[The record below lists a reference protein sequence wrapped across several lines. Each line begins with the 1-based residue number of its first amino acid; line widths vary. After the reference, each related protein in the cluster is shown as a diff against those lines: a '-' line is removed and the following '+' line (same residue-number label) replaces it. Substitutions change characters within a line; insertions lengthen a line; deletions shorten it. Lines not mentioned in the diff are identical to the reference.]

1 MVKTILS
8 MRLKAST
15 VCPSGDFE
23 RWNFEMI
30 SVSYCNFAFRWRS
43 KVLMFSSAYF
53 VQSLLHFSYNPCFP
67 VGFSGLLIEL
77 DLFIDILVPAW
88 YTLLLML
95 VSCLKMQLFSE
106 IACLAGRYGRFCFDY
121 IDIVMLL
128 WWGSVLCEDFWP
140 SLPALCW
147 LIDVKFSCQVVS

>member
-8 MRLKAST
+8 MHLKAST
-15 VCPSGDFE
+15 VFPLGDFE

-43 KVLMFSSAYF
+43 KALIFFICIFCSTLATF
-53 VQSLLHFSYNPCFP
+53 RFP

-106 IACLAGRYGRFCFDY
+106 IACLAGRYGRFCFVISISWRYYD
-121 IDIVMLL
+121 
-128 WWGSVLCEDFWP
+128 EDLYCVKISGP
-140 SLPALCW
+140 LPALCW
-147 LIDVKFSCQVVS
+147 LIDVKFSYQVVS